1 MTMDIKP
8 LIESAIQSLSNNCNI
23 ETIMLKAQTI
33 AHILNDDKFKKWIN
47 CEQNGYTDNDQLP
60 SYRIIGCNVYLDIS
74 RPYVGIVKNF
84 SFPPGLM
91 DKYDKRLFSMPFHN
105 SLIEIDSF
113 SKENG
118 QITSEIIAAMYPKI
132 NKYINGDILNA
143 KQGVSPSSL
152 ISIISTFK
160 SKLLDFFLQL
170 NDKLDINLDLDKI
183 DNKKTIETIMNQT
196 IYAGVVNTGSG
207 EININNSNIING
219 NDNQIS
225 IEKDLKKNLQDL
237 LEKIK
242 SIEITNKD
250 DKQDLEQCIND
261 IQNEIDAQHAN
272 PGIIRR
278 ALKVLKSI
286 PLVVANKSI
295 EIGID
300 KLLDMFAST

>member
-1 MTMDIKP
+1 
-8 LIESAIQSLSNNCNI
+8 
-23 ETIMLKAQTI
+23 
-33 AHILNDDKFKKWIN
+33 
-47 CEQNGYTDNDQLP
+47 
-60 SYRIIGCNVYLDIS
+60 
-74 RPYVGIVKNF
+74 
-84 SFPPGLM
+84 
-91 DKYDKRLFSMPFHN
+91 MPFHN

>member
-1 MTMDIKP
+1 
-8 LIESAIQSLSNNCNI
+8 
-23 ETIMLKAQTI
+23 
-33 AHILNDDKFKKWIN
+33 
-47 CEQNGYTDNDQLP
+47 
-60 SYRIIGCNVYLDIS
+60 
-74 RPYVGIVKNF
+74 
-84 SFPPGLM
+84 M